1 MTFKFVDLFAG
12 IGGFHIALSQLG
24 GECVFASEIDKDA
37 QEIYRL
43 NFEKEMKGP
52 IVGDIIPLTDKTLS
66 KLIPEHDVLVGGF
79 PCQPFSK
86 SGAQLGMDETRG
98 TLFYNIAKI
107 LEKRRPKVIVLE
119 NVRNLTG
126 PKHKHTWALIVRVL
140 RDLGYHVSDV
150 PSIVSPHSL
159 SPKHGGTPQIRDR
172 VYIVGVYVGK
182 QKAWKLADEPFVFN
196 KEKLGN
202 WKPTEWNLEKH
213 LLQEDSEI
221 EDAKLYKV
229 SKERLEVIEMW
240 NNFLKTVGAPKGKR
254 LPGFPLWEFAMTAR
268 PKLESDMPDWKID
281 FLKKNS
287 AFYVENKDSID
298 AWRARYPGLK
308 DMNNSFRKLEWQAQD
323 MKSIWDGVIQFR
335 PSGVRVKKADY
346 LPALVAM
353 NQTSIIGAKKRT
365 ITVRE
370 AARLQAFPENFTFGE
385 QNPAKSF
392 KQLGN
397 AVSIGTVK
405 FVVSSILEDLG
416 VDLNSL
422 TKGDE

>member
-1 MTFKFVDLFAG
+1 MTFKFIDLFAG
-12 IGGFHIALSQLG
+12 IGGFHIALSELG
-24 GECVFASEIDKDA
+24 GQCVFASEIDKDA
-37 QEIYRL
+37 QNIYRL
-43 NFEKEMKGP
+43 NFEKHMNGP
-52 IVGDIIPLTDKTLS
+52 IVGDIIPLTNKTLS

-140 RDLGYHVSDV
+140 RDLGYHVSDL
-150 PSIVSPHSL
+150 PSIVSPHSI
-159 SPKHGGTPQIRDR
+159 SPEHGGTPQIRDR

-196 KEKLGN
+196 KEKLDS
-202 WKPTEWNLEKH
+202 WKPTDWNLVKH
-213 LLQEDSEI
+213 LLQNDTEI
-221 EDAKLYKV
+221 ENPKLYKV
-229 SKERLEVIEMW
+229 SKERLEVIDMW
-240 NNFLKTVGAPKGKR
+240 NNFQKTVGNSKGKK
-254 LPGFPLWEFAMTAR
+254 LPGFPLWEFAMTSW
-268 PKLESDMPDWKID
+268 PKLENDMPDWKID

-287 AFYVENKDSID
+287 AFYVENRVAID
-298 AWRARYPGLK
+298 EWRGRYPQLK
-308 DMNNSFRKLEWQAQD
+308 RLNNSFRKLEWQAQD
-323 MKSIWDGVIQFR
+323 LKSIWDGVIQFR

-353 NQTSIIGAKKRT
+353 NQTSIIGSKRRT

-370 AARLQAFPENFTFGE
+370 AARLQAFPEDFTFGD

-397 AVSIGTVK
+397 AVSVGTVK
-405 FVVSSILEDLG
+405 FVISSILEDLG
-416 VDLNSL
+416 VEL
-422 TKGDE
+422 

>member
-12 IGGFHIALSQLG
+12 IGGFHIALSELG

-37 QEIYRL
+37 QAIYKL
-43 NFEKEMKGP
+43 NFEKHMKGP

-126 PKHKHTWALIVRVL
+126 PKHKHTWALIIRVL
-140 RDLGYHVSDV
+140 RDLGYHVSDI

-172 VYIVGVYVGK
+172 VYIIGTYVGK

-202 WKPTEWNLEKH
+202 WKPTDWNLEEH
-213 LLQEDSEI
+213 LLQDDAEI
-221 EDAKLYKV
+221 EDAKLYRV
-229 SKERLEVIEMW
+229 SKERLEVIEIW

-254 LPGFPLWEFAMTAR
+254 LPGFPLWEFAMTSR
-268 PKLESDMPDWKID
+268 PKLEADMPDWKID

-287 AFYVENKDSID
+287 AFYVENKVAIDS
-298 AWRARYPGLK
+298 WRSRYPQLK
-308 DMNNSFRKLEWQAQD
+308 DLNTSFRKMEWQAQD
-323 MKSIWDGVIQFR
+323 LKSIWDGVIQFR

-353 NQTSIIGAKKRT
+353 NQTSIIGNKKRT
-365 ITVRE
+365 ISVRE
-370 AARLQAFPENFTFGE
+370 AARLQAFPETFTFGD

-397 AVSIGTVK
+397 AVSVGTVK
-405 FVVSSILEDLG
+405 FVISSILDDLG
-416 VDLNSL
+416 VEL
-422 TKGDE
+422 

>member
-12 IGGFHIALSQLG
+12 IGGFHIALSELG

-37 QEIYRL
+37 QAIYKL
-43 NFEKEMKGP
+43 NFEKHMKGP

-126 PKHKHTWALIVRVL
+126 PKHKHTWALIIRVL
-140 RDLGYHVSDV
+140 RDLGYHVSDI

-172 VYIVGVYVGK
+172 VYIIGTYVGK

-202 WKPTEWNLEKH
+202 WKPTDWNLEEH
-213 LLQEDSEI
+213 LLQEDAEI
-221 EDAKLYKV
+221 EDAKLYRV
-229 SKERLEVIEMW
+229 SKERLEVIEIW

-254 LPGFPLWEFAMTAR
+254 LPGFPLWEFAMTSR
-268 PKLESDMPDWKID
+268 PKLEADMPDWKID

-287 AFYVENKDSID
+287 AFYVENKIAIDS
-298 AWRARYPGLK
+298 WRSRYPQLK
-308 DMNNSFRKLEWQAQD
+308 DLNTSFRKMEWQAQD
-323 MKSIWDGVIQFR
+323 LKSIWDGVIQFR

-353 NQTSIIGAKKRT
+353 NQTSIIGNKKRT
-365 ITVRE
+365 ISVRE
-370 AARLQAFPENFTFGE
+370 AARLQAFPETFTFGD

-397 AVSIGTVK
+397 AVSVGTVK
-405 FVVSSILEDLG
+405 FVISSILDDLG
-416 VDLNSL
+416 VEL
-422 TKGDE
+422 

>member
-12 IGGFHIALSQLG
+12 IGGFHIALSELG

-37 QEIYRL
+37 QAIYKL
-43 NFEKEMKGP
+43 NFEKHMKGP

-126 PKHKHTWALIVRVL
+126 PKHKHTWALIIRVL
-140 RDLGYHVSDV
+140 RDLGYHVSDI

-172 VYIVGVYVGK
+172 VYIIGTYVGK

-202 WKPTEWNLEKH
+202 WKPTDWNLEEH
-213 LLQEDSEI
+213 LLQDDTEI
-221 EDAKLYKV
+221 EDAKLYRV
-229 SKERLEVIEMW
+229 SKERLEVIEIW

-254 LPGFPLWEFAMTAR
+254 LPGFPLWEFAMTSR
-268 PKLESDMPDWKID
+268 PKLEADMPDWKID

-287 AFYVENKDSID
+287 AFYVENKIAIDS
-298 AWRARYPGLK
+298 WRSRYPQLK
-308 DMNNSFRKLEWQAQD
+308 DLNTSFRKMEWQAQD
-323 MKSIWDGVIQFR
+323 LKSIWDGVIQFR

-353 NQTSIIGAKKRT
+353 NQTSIIGNKKRT
-365 ITVRE
+365 ISVRE
-370 AARLQAFPENFTFGE
+370 AARLQAFPETFTFGD

-397 AVSIGTVK
+397 AVSVGTVK
-405 FVVSSILEDLG
+405 FVISSILDDLG
-416 VDLNSL
+416 VEL
-422 TKGDE
+422 

>member
-12 IGGFHIALSQLG
+12 IGGFHIALSDLG

-37 QEIYRL
+37 QAIYKL
-43 NFEKEMKGP
+43 NFEKHMKGP

-126 PKHKHTWALIVRVL
+126 PKHKHTWALIIRVL

-172 VYIVGVYVGK
+172 VYIIGTYVGK

-202 WKPTEWNLEKH
+202 WKPTDWNLEEH

-229 SKERLEVIEMW
+229 SKERLEVIEIW

-254 LPGFPLWEFAMTAR
+254 LPGFPLWEFAMTSR
-268 PKLESDMPDWKID
+268 PKLDADMPDWKID

-287 AFYVENKDSID
+287 AFYVENKVAIDS
-298 AWRARYPGLK
+298 WRSRYPQLK
-308 DMNNSFRKLEWQAQD
+308 ELNTSFRKLEWQAQD
-323 MKSIWDGVIQFR
+323 LKSIWDGVIQFR

-353 NQTSIIGAKKRT
+353 NQTSIIGNKKRT
-365 ITVRE
+365 ISVRE
-370 AARLQAFPENFTFGE
+370 AARLQAFPETFTFGD

-397 AVSIGTVK
+397 AVSVGTVK
-405 FVVSSILEDLG
+405 FVISSILDDLG
-416 VDLNSL
+416 VEL
-422 TKGDE
+422 

>member
-1 MTFKFVDLFAG
+1 MAFKFVDLFAG
-12 IGGFHIALSQLG
+12 IGGFHIALSDLG

-37 QEIYRL
+37 QAIYRL
-43 NFEKEMKGP
+43 NFESHMKGP
-52 IVGDIIPLTDKTLS
+52 IVGDIIPLTDNTLS
-66 KLIPEHDVLVGGF
+66 RIIPEHDVLTGGF

-107 LEKRRPKVIVLE
+107 LEKRRPKIIILE

-159 SPKHGGTPQIRDR
+159 SPKYGGTPQVRDR

-182 QKAWKLADEPFVFN
+182 QNAWKLADEPFVFN
-196 KEKLGN
+196 KKKTDD
-202 WKPTEWNLEKH
+202 WKPTDWDLEKH
-213 LLQEDSEI
+213 LLQDDSDIKDPE
-221 EDAKLYKV
+221 LYKV
-229 SKERLEVIEMW
+229 SKERLEVIEIW
-240 NNFLKTVGAPKGKR
+240 NNFLKSVGATKGKR
-254 LPGFPLWEFAMTAR
+254 LPGFPLWEFAMTSR
-268 PKLESDMPDWKID
+268 LKLERDMPDWKID
-281 FLKKNS
+281 FFKKNS
-287 AFYVENKDSID
+287 AFYLEHNQAID
-298 AWRARYPGLK
+298 AWRARYPKLK
-308 DMNNSFRKLEWQAQD
+308 ELNNSFKKLEWQAQD
-323 MKSIWDGVIQFR
+323 LKSIWDGVIQFR
-335 PSGVRVKKADY
+335 PSGVRIKKADY

-353 NQTSIIGAKKRT
+353 NQTSIIGSKRRT

-370 AARLQAFPENFTFGE
+370 AARLQAFPEDFTFGD

-397 AVSIGTVK
+397 AVSVGTVK
-405 FVVSSILEDLG
+405 FVVCSILEDLG
-416 VDLNSL
+416 VEL
-422 TKGDE
+422 

>member
-12 IGGFHIALSQLG
+12 IGGFHIALSDLG

-37 QEIYRL
+37 QAIYRL
-43 NFEKEMKGP
+43 NFEKHMKGP
-52 IVGDIIPLTDKTLS
+52 IVGDIIPLTDKTVS

-126 PKHKHTWALIVRVL
+126 PKHKHTWSLIVRVL
-140 RDLGYHVSDV
+140 RDLGYHVSDI

-196 KEKLGN
+196 KEKLDN
-202 WKPTEWNLEKH
+202 WKPTDWNLEKH

-221 EDAKLYKV
+221 EEPLLYKV

-240 NNFLKTVGAPKGKR
+240 NNFLKTVGAAKGKR
-254 LPGFPLWEFAMTAR
+254 LPGFPLWEFAMTTR

-287 AFYVENKDSID
+287 AFYVENKQAID
-298 AWRARYPGLK
+298 AWRSRHPQLK

-323 MKSIWDGVIQFR
+323 LKSIWDGVVQFR

-353 NQTSIIGAKKRT
+353 NQTSIVGSKKRT

-370 AARLQAFPENFTFGE
+370 AARLQAFPEDFTFGD
-385 QNPAKSF
+385 QIPAKSF

-397 AVSIGTVK
+397 AVSVGTVK
-405 FVVSSILEDLG
+405 FVVTSILEDLG
-416 VDLNSL
+416 VEL
-422 TKGDE
+422 

>member
-12 IGGFHIALSQLG
+12 IGGFHIALSELG

-43 NFEKEMKGP
+43 NFEKHMKGP

-126 PKHKHTWALIVRVL
+126 PKHKHTWALIIRVL

-150 PSIVSPHSL
+150 PTIVSPHNI
-159 SPKHGGTPQIRDR
+159 SPKHGGTPQVRDR

-182 QKAWKLADEPFVFN
+182 QKAWKLADEPFVLD
-196 KEKLGN
+196 KAKLGS
-202 WKPTEWNLEKH
+202 WKATDWNLEKH
-213 LLQEDSEI
+213 LLQEDDQI
-221 EDAKLYKV
+221 ENPKLYEI

-240 NNFLKTVGAPKGKR
+240 NSFLKIVGAPKGKR
-254 LPGFPLWEFAMTAR
+254 LPGFPLWEYAMVAK
-268 PKLESDMPDWKID
+268 PKLEADMPDWKID

-287 AFYVENKDSID
+287 AFYVENKAAID
-298 AWRARYPGLK
+298 KWRAKYPNLK
-308 DMNNSFRKLEWQAQD
+308 NMNNSFRKLEWQAQD
-323 MKSIWDGVIQFR
+323 LKSIWDGVIQFR

-370 AARLQAFPENFTFGE
+370 AARLQAFPENFTFGN

-405 FVVSSILEDLG
+405 FVVSSILDDLG
-416 VDLNSL
+416 FEL
-422 TKGDE
+422 

>member
-1 MTFKFVDLFAG
+1 VAFKFVDLFAG
-12 IGGFHIALSQLG
+12 IGGFHIALSDLG

-37 QEIYRL
+37 QKIYRL
-43 NFEKEMKGP
+43 NFESHMKGR
-52 IVGDIIPLTDKTLS
+52 IVGDIVPLTDKTLS
-66 KLIPEHDVLVGGF
+66 RIIPEHDVLAGGF

-107 LEKRRPKVIVLE
+107 LEKRRPKIIILE

-140 RDLGYHVSDV
+140 RDLGYHVSDI

-159 SPKHGGTPQIRDR
+159 SPRHGGTPQVRDR

-182 QKAWKLADEPFVFN
+182 QNAWKLADEPFVFN
-196 KEKLGN
+196 KKKTED
-202 WKPTEWNLEKH
+202 WKPTDWDLEKH
-213 LLQEDSEI
+213 LLQDDSDI
-221 EDAKLYKV
+221 EDPELYKV
-229 SKERLEVIEMW
+229 SKDRLEVIEIW
-240 NNFLKTVGAPKGKR
+240 NNFLKSVGATKGKR
-254 LPGFPLWEFAMTAR
+254 LPGFPLWEFAMTSR
-268 PKLESDMPDWKID
+268 PKLERDMPDWKID

-287 AFYVENKDSID
+287 AFYVENKQAID
-298 AWRARYPGLK
+298 AWRARYPQLK
-308 DMNNSFRKLEWQAQD
+308 YLNNSFKKLEWQAQD
-323 MKSIWDGVIQFR
+323 LKSIWDGVIQFR
-335 PSGVRVKKADY
+335 PSGVRIKKADY

-353 NQTSIIGAKKRT
+353 NQTSIIGSKRRT

-370 AARLQAFPENFTFGE
+370 AARLQAFPEDFTFGD

-397 AVSIGTVK
+397 AVSVGTVK

-416 VDLNSL
+416 VEL
-422 TKGDE
+422 

>member
-12 IGGFHIALSQLG
+12 IGGFHIALSDLG

-37 QEIYRL
+37 QAIYRL
-43 NFEKEMKGP
+43 NFEKHMKGP
-52 IVGDIIPLTDKTLS
+52 IVGDIIPLTDKSLS

-126 PKHKHTWALIVRVL
+126 PKHKHTWSLIIRVL

-202 WKPTEWNLEKH
+202 WKTTDWNLEQH
-213 LLQEDSEI
+213 LLQEDEEI
-221 EDAKLYKV
+221 EDVNLYKV

-240 NNFLKTVGAPKGKR
+240 NNFLKTVGEPKGKR
-254 LPGFPLWEFAMTAR
+254 LPGFPLWEFAMTSR

-287 AFYVENKDSID
+287 AFYVDNKTSID
-298 AWRARYPGLK
+298 AWRSKYPQLR
-308 DMNNSFRKLEWQAQD
+308 DLNTSFRKLEWQAQD
-323 MKSIWDGVIQFR
+323 LKSIWDGVIQFR

-365 ITVRE
+365 ISVRE
-370 AARLQAFPENFTFGE
+370 AARLQAFPENFTFGD

-397 AVSIGTVK
+397 AVSVGTVK
-405 FVVSSILEDLG
+405 FVISSILDELG
-416 VDLNSL
+416 VEL
-422 TKGDE
+422 

>member
-12 IGGFHIALSQLG
+12 IGGFHIALSDLG

-37 QEIYRL
+37 QAIYRL
-43 NFEKEMKGP
+43 NFEKHMRGP
-52 IVGDIIPLTDKTLS
+52 IVGDIIPLTDKTVS

-126 PKHKHTWALIVRVL
+126 PKHKHTWSLIVRVL
-140 RDLGYHVSDV
+140 RDLGYHVSDI

-182 QKAWKLADEPFVFN
+182 QKAWKLADEPFVLN
-196 KEKLGN
+196 KEKLDN
-202 WKPTEWNLEKH
+202 WKPTDWNLEKH

-221 EDAKLYKV
+221 EEPLLYKV

-254 LPGFPLWEFAMTAR
+254 LPGFPLWEFAMTVR
-268 PKLESDMPDWKID
+268 PKLERDMPDWKID

-287 AFYVENKDSID
+287 AFYVENKQAID
-298 AWRARYPGLK
+298 AWRSRHPQLK
-308 DMNNSFRKLEWQAQD
+308 DMNTSFRKLEWQAQD
-323 MKSIWDGVIQFR
+323 LKSIWDGVVQFR

-353 NQTSIIGAKKRT
+353 NQTSIVGSKKRT

-370 AARLQAFPENFTFGE
+370 AARLQAFPEDFTFGD

-397 AVSIGTVK
+397 AVSVGTVK
-405 FVVSSILEDLG
+405 FVVTSILEDLG
-416 VDLNSL
+416 VEL
-422 TKGDE
+422 